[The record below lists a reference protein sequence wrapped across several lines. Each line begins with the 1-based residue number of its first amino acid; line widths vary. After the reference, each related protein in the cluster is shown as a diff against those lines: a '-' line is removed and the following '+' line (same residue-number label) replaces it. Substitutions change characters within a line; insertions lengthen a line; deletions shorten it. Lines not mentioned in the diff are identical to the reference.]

1 MRTPTY
7 DRQLGRWRKT
17 DHFLLRQWE
26 RRISDRMIKVILGR
40 MQRKLRKQKKTTL
53 IVAQDLMKKLRQ
65 RGYWVPKENKGHNLV
80 ISVEGRT
87 LITVYY
93 EDDMKRLLATFHSN
107 REFQIID

>member
-53 IVAQDLMKKLRQ
+53 F
-65 RGYWVPKENKGHNLV
+65 LV
-80 ISVEGRT
+80 
-87 LITVYY
+87 
-93 EDDMKRLLATFHSN
+93 F
-107 REFQIID
+107 